1 MSNEV
6 QNLEVRVKVEDIEK
20 AIEVIE
26 WAIDYRQDLRG
37 HNFIDELHQLRQGK
51 AYMELVRDM
60 LYGTSELLE
69 MDKEIVNE

>member
-1 MSNEV
+1 MSKEIKD
-6 QNLEVRVKVEDIEK
+6 LGKVMQIKDIEK

-51 AYMELVRDM
+51 AYMELIRDM

-69 MDKEIVNE
+69 MDKEIADV